1 MARFML
7 VAITFMLAAMAFI
20 PASPAQAAEITA
32 VITNALKSTLT
43 ELTPAF
49 EKSSEHKLNATYGST
64 EPSKARVEKGEPID
78 VAVIGAEAIDQLLK
92 QSKLVA
98 SSRVIVVRSG
108 LGIAIRKG
116 AARPDTSTTE
126 AFKRTLLAAKSISFN
141 ERGLTGIYLWS
152 LFTRLG
158 ITDAIRAKY
167 KDGSGAEL
175 VAKGESE
182 IGLTQA
188 SEVALAAGAELGGLL
203 PTEIQNY
210 TVFAGAI
217 VANAKQPAAGKALLD
232 FLAAPDTIKVM
243 KAKGLEPAS

>member
-1 MARFML
+1 MARFVL
-7 VAITFMLAAMAFI
+7 AAVAFMLA
-20 PASPAQAAEITA
+20 PPAQAAEITA
-32 VITNALKSTLT
+32 VVTNALKSTLT
-43 ELTPAF
+43 ELAPAF
-49 EKSSEHKLNATYGST
+49 EKASEHKLNANYGST
-64 EPSKARVEKGEPID
+64 DPLKARVEKGEAID

-92 QSKLVA
+92 QDKLVA

-116 AARPDTSTTE
+116 APKPDISTTE
-126 AFKRTLLAAKSISFN
+126 AFKRSLLAAKSISFN

-152 LFTRLG
+152 LLTRLG
-158 ITDAIRAKY
+158 ISDAIRAKY

-175 VAKGESE
+175 VGKGESE

-188 SEVALAAGAELGGLL
+188 SEVALAAGVELGGLL

-217 VANAKQPAAGKALLD
+217 VRNTRQPAAGKALLD
-232 FLAAPDTIKVM
+232 FLAAPETIKVM
-243 KAKGLEPAS
+243 KAKGLVPAS

>member
-1 MARFML
+1 MARFMPA
-7 VAITFMLAAMAFI
+7 VMAAGAFMLA
-20 PASPAQAAEITA
+20 PPAQAAEVTA
-32 VITNALKSTLT
+32 LITNALKSTLT

-49 EKSSEHKLNATYGST
+49 EKTSEHKLNATYGST
-64 EPSKARVEKGEPID
+64 EPLKVRVEKGEPID

-92 QSKLVA
+92 QNKLVA
-98 SSRVIVVRSG
+98 SSRVVVVRSG
-108 LGIAIRKG
+108 LGVAIRKG
-116 AARPDTSTTE
+116 APKPDTSTTE

-141 ERGLTGIYLWS
+141 DRGLTGIYLWS

-158 ITDAIRAKY
+158 ITDAVRSKY

-175 VAKGESE
+175 AGKGESE

-188 SEVALAAGAELGGLL
+188 SEVVLAAGAELGGLL

>member
-1 MARFML
+1 MARFMPAAMAA
-7 VAITFMLAAMAFI
+7 VAFMLA
-20 PASPAQAAEITA
+20 PPAQAAEVTA
-32 VITNALKSTLT
+32 LITNALKSTLT
-43 ELTPAF
+43 ELVPAF
-49 EKSSEHKLNATYGST
+49 ERASEHKLSANYGST
-64 EPSKARVEKGEPID
+64 DPLKARVEKGEPID
-78 VAVIGAEAIDQLLK
+78 AAVIGADAIDQLLK
-92 QSKLVA
+92 QNKLVA
-98 SSRVIVVRSG
+98 SSRVVVVRSG

-116 AARPDTSTTE
+116 APKPDTSTTD

-141 ERGLTGIYLWS
+141 DRGLTGVYLWS

-158 ITDAIRAKY
+158 ITDAVRSKY

-175 VAKGESE
+175 AGKGESE

-188 SEVALAAGAELGGLL
+188 SEVVLAAGAELGGLL

-217 VANAKQPAAGKALLD
+217 VANAKQPAAGKALLE
-232 FLAAPDTIKVM
+232 FLAAPETIKVM

>member
-1 MARFML
+1 MARFTL
-7 VAITFMLAAMAFI
+7 AAIAAVAFMLT
-20 PASPAQAAEITA
+20 PPAQGAEVTA
-32 VITNALKSTLT
+32 LITNALKSTLT

-49 EKSSEHKLNATYGST
+49 EKTSEHKLNATYGST
-64 EPSKARVEKGEPID
+64 EPLKVRVEKGEPID
-78 VAVIGAEAIDQLLK
+78 VAVIGADAIDQLLK
-92 QSKLVA
+92 QNKLVT
-98 SSRVIVVRSG
+98 SSRVVVVRSG

-116 AARPDTSTTE
+116 APKPDTSTTD

-141 ERGLTGIYLWS
+141 DRGLTGVYLWS

-158 ITDAIRAKY
+158 ITDAVRSKY

-175 VAKGESE
+175 AGKGESE

-188 SEVALAAGAELGGLL
+188 SEVVLAAGAELGGLL

-232 FLAAPDTIKVM
+232 FLAAPDTIKII